1 MAKWGMGVAG
11 KKFRFTD
18 WENGVRGEI
27 DTERDS
33 VGQSGL
39 VPVHCPMKRCLMRT
53 QGEKKR
59 KWRSEGDSKPEKLNV
74 KCKVE

>member
-1 MAKWGMGVAG
+1 M
-11 KKFRFTD
+11 
-18 WENGVRGEI
+18 RGEI

-39 VPVHCPMKRCLMRT
+39 VPVHCPMKMCLMRT

-59 KWRSEGDSKPEKLNV
+59 RQGSEGERSLEYKTGFGIKY
-74 KCKVE
+74 